1 MMGGICN
8 QKFKSTVCH
17 KFTDREHRWGWKREN
32 GETDS
37 EGGDS
42 GKGKEDN
49 TRRVNCK
56 GMTDGLRTRP
66 WKSGSVWASSLGR
79 SDGTPQRIEGRGGKS
94 RVF

>member
-17 KFTDREHRWGWKREN
+17 KFTDGEHRWGWKREN
-32 GETDS
+32 GETDN
-37 EGGDS
+37 EVGDGGE
-42 GKGKEDN
+42 GKEDN

-56 GMTDGLRTRP
+56 GMSGGLRTRQ
-66 WKSGSVWASSLGR
+66 WNLRSVWAGSLSR
-79 SDGTPQRIEGRGGKS
+79 SGGIPQRVEERGGKP